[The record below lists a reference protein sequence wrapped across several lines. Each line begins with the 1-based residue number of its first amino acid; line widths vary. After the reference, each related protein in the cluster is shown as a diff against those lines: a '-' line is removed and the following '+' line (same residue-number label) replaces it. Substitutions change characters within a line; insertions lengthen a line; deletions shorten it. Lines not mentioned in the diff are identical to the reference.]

1 MLVSR
6 LIMHSESTARAVTSV
21 AQRAMTSAG
30 QYQAIRQLPVNLIRF
45 AILVWLFASAFAF
58 AQTPDWQ
65 LIAGDSGLYFKPEP
79 GDHASCV
86 VRFREDKRLR
96 RTLAHLNVSYVFQ
109 QLKRSQAYSARFE
122 ARDTDTLY
130 LSNCE
135 SVTSV
140 VAIKVQRW

>member
-1 MLVSR
+1 
-6 LIMHSESTARAVTSV
+6 MHSEHTVWAVASAVQRAV
-21 AQRAMTSAG
+21 MSAG
-30 QYQAIRQLPVNLIRF
+30 SHAISQLSVNLIRVV
-45 AILVWLFASAFAF
+45 LLLWLFASAFAF

-65 LIAGDSGLYFKPEP
+65 LITGDSGLYFKPEP
-79 GDHASCV
+79 GDHGSCV
-86 VRFREDKRLR
+86 VRLREDKRLR
-96 RTLAHLNVSYVFQ
+96 RTLAQLNVSYVFR

-122 ARDTDTLY
+122 ARDTDALY

>member
-1 MLVSR
+1 LS
-6 LIMHSESTARAVTSV
+6 
-21 AQRAMTSAG
+21 
-30 QYQAIRQLPVNLIRF
+30 VNLIRF
-45 AILVWLFASAFAF
+45 VILLWLFAQAFAF

-65 LIAGDSGLYFKPEP
+65 LIAGDSGLYFKPES
-79 GDHASCV
+79 GVHGSCV
-86 VRFREDKRLR
+86 VRFHEDKKLR
-96 RTLAHLNVSYVFQ
+96 RTLAQLNVFYVFQ

-122 ARDTDTLY
+122 ARDTDALY

>member
-1 MLVSR
+1 
-6 LIMHSESTARAVTSV
+6 MHSEHTARAVTSV
-21 AQRAMTSAG
+21 AQRAITSNV
-30 QYQAIRQLPVNLIRF
+30 QYQAISQLPVHLIRF
-45 AILVWLFASAFAF
+45 VILLSLFASAFAS

-79 GDHASCV
+79 SDRGSCV
-86 VRFREDKRLR
+86 VRFREDKKLR
-96 RTLAHLNVSYVFQ
+96 HTLAQLNVSYVFQ

-122 ARDTDTLY
+122 ARDTDALY